1 MIVCLFAIGFIF
13 HNLFVWAIVI
23 ILLGS
28 RQHALGVLG
37 HDSAH
42 FAASSSRKIN
52 DLSAEL
58 LCFWPLLTGLG
69 DFRRFHLNHHRYF
82 DTEKDPELLFKDSWS
97 KPQWTLPMSR
107 SRILSLFFL
116 DLLGFGILEV
126 FKAYWLLGKTSLRSW
141 IGPLVWWAAIGAL
154 LYESGFGITIVVWF
168 IALLTSFWG
177 FFRLRTWTEHVGSD
191 STHRVRVNWWQR
203 MLITPHCSWSHYEH
217 HNYPSVPFWRRHELR
232 EENAATVP
240 IWELLGSFTTPTPS
254 KTASHPVEISAQTWQ
269 SDPSR

>member
-1 MIVCLFAIGFIF
+1 MPPANVKSLSHRVFHKWLIPALCEWAVIVCLFAIGFIF

-69 DFRRFHLNHHRYF
+69 DFRRFHLNHHRYL

-107 SRILSLFFL
+107 SGFSVFFFL
-116 DLLGFGILEV
+116 TCLGLGFLKYSKLIGCWGKQV
-126 FKAYWLLGKTSLRSW
+126 F
-141 IGPLVWWAAIGAL
+141 
-154 LYESGFGITIVVWF
+154 E
-168 IALLTSFWG
+168 
-177 FFRLRTWTEHVGSD
+177 VGS
-191 STHRVRVNWWQR
+191 VRSCGGQLSVR
-203 MLITPHCSWSHYEH
+203 CSMSLA
-217 HNYPSVPFWRRHELR
+217 S
-232 EENAATVP
+232 
-240 IWELLGSFTTPTPS
+240 GSL
-254 KTASHPVEISAQTWQ
+254 
-269 SDPSR
+269 